1 MNRQDLVEI
10 LATEHALSK
19 AEAARILET
28 VTTSIMTAVK
38 KGDGFS
44 LVGFGSFKK
53 VERAARKGF
62 NPREGKAIKIA
73 ASVVPRFT
81 AGAKFKALVDPK
93 GAKRKA
99 AGKAVKS
106 AAK

>member
-1 MNRQDLVEI
+1 MNRQELVETI
-10 LATEHALSK
+10 ATEHNLSK
-19 AEAARILET
+19 AEAARVLET
-28 VTTSIMTAVK
+28 VTSSIMTAVK

-44 LVGFGSFKK
+44 LIGFGSFKK

-62 NPREGKAIKIA
+62 NPRDGKAIKIA
-73 ASVVPRFT
+73 ASVIPKFT

-93 GAKRKA
+93 SAKRKA
-99 AGKAVKS
+99 AAK

>member
-1 MNRQDLVEI
+1 MNRQELVEI
-10 LATEHALSK
+10 IATEHNLSK
-19 AEAARILET
+19 AEAARVLET
-28 VTTSIMTAVK
+28 VTSSIMTAVK

-44 LVGFGSFKK
+44 LIGFGSFKK

-62 NPREGKAIKIA
+62 NPRDGKAIKIA
-73 ASVVPRFT
+73 ASVIPKFT

-93 GAKRKA
+93 SAKRKA
-99 AGKAVKS
+99 AAK